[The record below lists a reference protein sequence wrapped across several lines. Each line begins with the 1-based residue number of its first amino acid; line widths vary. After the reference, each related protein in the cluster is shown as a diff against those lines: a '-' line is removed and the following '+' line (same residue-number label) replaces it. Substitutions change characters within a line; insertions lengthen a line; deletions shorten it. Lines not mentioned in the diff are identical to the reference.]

1 LLAQASDNGEA
12 QQQPVRIIAHSMGGL
27 GVRALLADPDGQ
39 ARWKRMCVN
48 PAARFIMLGTPNGG
62 SHAIASM
69 LIGRDAL
76 VRKLALL
83 DFKHSYADLLNY
95 ITRFFGVLELLPYKA
110 TIDDSYFTA
119 GTAKCADR
127 TLFTR
132 RDSR

>member
-1 LLAQASDNGEA
+1 LLAQAIDNGEA

-76 VRKLALL
+76 VRKWSYPRTVDTLPG
-83 DFKHSYADLLNY
+83 DFIASNGSGA
-95 ITRFFGVLELLPYKA
+95 
-110 TIDDSYFTA
+110 S
-119 GTAKCADR
+119 
-127 TLFTR
+127 
-132 RDSR
+132 